1 MAAVRFPH
9 SRSSSYFTSSISID
23 VGIFFA
29 ALGGIAGRQLHHSS
43 NFLSLPH
50 LFSPLVRT
58 NGNRAYVIDTLA
70 LGRRTY
76 YLMLEAQQVPSKQAE
91 AITSVI
97 TIVWR
102 MLPSPS
108 LRSRRCRRFGVPTQ
122 LPPTRASY
130 EKRAILTKPMTE
142 GRSHKWMIRNCACH

>member
-1 MAAVRFPH
+1 MAAARFRH

-50 LFSPLVRT
+50 LFPPLVRT

-70 LGRRTY
+70 LVRR
-76 YLMLEAQQVPSKQAE
+76 LEAQQVPSKQAE
-91 AITSVI
+91 AFTSVI
-97 TIVWR
+97 TVVWR
-102 MLPSPS
+102 MLPGPS
-108 LRSRRCRRFGVPTQ
+108 LEAEDAEELRGVDEVRLSRVG
-122 LPPTRASY
+122 LESY
-130 EKRAILTKPMTE
+130 EER
-142 GRSHKWMIRNCACH
+142 CHRGEKLDEVSRTVVAHL